1 MKKKELEEFK
11 KLLLLERQSVIE
23 HLAQLKGESAE
34 ELSQGL
40 GDSIDIASAEITQT
54 SIQKLGNREKK
65 LLSKI
70 DHALAKFEAG
80 EYGKCENC
88 GELIAAARL
97 RARPVAQYCID
108 CKTEQEQNERRYG
121 TGDDEEDVVWNVE
134 DEPDQSV

>member
-1 MKKKELEEFK
+1 MKKKELDEFK
-11 KLLLLERQSVIE
+11 KLLLLERQAVLE
-23 HLAQLKGESAE
+23 HLAQLKDESTE

-40 GDSIDIASAEITQT
+40 GDSIDIASAEITQA

-70 DHALAKFEAG
+70 DHALSKFESG
-80 EYGKCENC
+80 EYGQCENC
-88 GELIAAARL
+88 GEPITPARL
-97 RARPVAQYCID
+97 RARPVAQFCID

-121 TGDDEEDVVWNVE
+121 TGEEEEDVVWNVE